1 MDIRILLQGVLLGF
15 SIAAPVGPIGILCI
29 RRTLVS
35 GHWIGLLTGLGAA
48 TADAIYGGI
57 AGLGLTLITSLLV
70 DQQLWVRGLG
80 GGFLCWLGIRM
91 LLSLRQSTAVDHP
104 ADSPEESL
112 RPSRWGHPWSRGLSA
127 YGSALFLTL
136 TNPAT
141 ILSFVAILAGLGLGT
156 ESGSALLLVC
166 GVFLGSSLWWLL
178 LSGGISLFRAR
189 FTPHRLQWVSGIS
202 GLVIT
207 GFGLVALI
215 SVVTG

>member
-1 MDIRILLQGVLLGF
+1 MDIRVLLQGILLGF

-35 GHWIGLLTGLGAA
+35 GQWIGLLTGLGAA

-70 DQQLWVRGLG
+70 DQQLWVRGVG

-91 LLSLRQSTAVDHP
+91 LLSLRQP
-104 ADSPEESL
+104 APVEPPTDSPEELPLPSL
-112 RPSRWGHPWSRGLSA
+112 WAHPWSQGLGA

-141 ILSFVAILAGLGLGT
+141 ILSFVAIFAGLGLGT

-166 GVFLGSSLWWLL
+166 GVFLGSSFWWLL
-178 LSGGISLFRAR
+178 LSGGISLFRHR
-189 FTPHRLQWVSGIS
+189 FTPQRLQWVSGIS

-207 GFGLVALI
+207 GFGLIALI